1 MKGVV
6 SALLLLIATETAS
19 AEEPRASV
27 RLTWEWFNT
36 AETYRKYKVK
46 GPDDLRIAAHYFR
59 LAAKNGNAAA
69 AYKLGEAYEIGSGVP
84 LNLPEA
90 LRWYRQSAD
99 AGDMHAELKV
109 GWFYQKGL
117 SLRAD
122 PSRAVEWYER
132 SARKGNLWAYHMLAF
147 MLMDGEGV
155 AKNLALAQSYFEK
168 SLPFTH
174 DHWAQLKLSQL
185 IRASDPRRSRE
196 LLKQAA
202 SAGNADAIREL
213 NSY

>member
-19 AEEPRASV
+19 ADEPRASV

-36 AETYRKYKVK
+36 AETYHRYKVK

-59 LAAKNGNAAA
+59 LSASNGNAAA
-69 AYKLGEAYEIGSGVP
+69 AYKLGEAYETGSGVP
-84 LNLPEA
+84 LDLSEA
-90 LRWYRQSAD
+90 LRWYRQSAA
-99 AGDMHAELKV
+99 AGDMHAELKI

-117 SLRAD
+117 GLKAE

-147 MLMDGEGV
+147 MLMDGEGL
-155 AKNLALAQSYFEK
+155 AKDLALAQRYFEK

-185 IRASDPRRSRE
+185 IRSSDPRRSKE
-196 LLKQAA
+196 LLKQSA